1 MTQSDHDYSRM
12 PRWCWLAPVAAA
24 LFLLGKYAHLY
35 AVDNALTIP
44 LAVLL
49 LGGAVFA
56 AVHHAEVLAV
66 RIGDPFG
73 AILLALAITIIEV
86 GLVVSVM
93 LGDASGTGAV
103 ARDTVYAVAMIVL
116 NGIVGLCLVVG
127 GAHHHHQAFGVQ
139 GAASMISVI
148 TVLAVVAL
156 VLPNFTLTTPGPTY
170 ASSQLLFVSAIS
182 LGLYGLFI
190 FVQTVRHRADYLAA
204 GESPAQG
211 HEAHAAHA
219 MPGPRLTALSA
230 LLLVISLLVV
240 IFLAKTLSPLVELA
254 VRGAGLPLSV
264 VGVVIAAVVLLPEGL
279 TAVKAARRNRLQ
291 TSLNASLGSVLA
303 SIGLTI
309 PIVGAVAVAI
319 GQPLTLG
326 LSAQDM
332 VLLALTLVVSQQTL
346 STGRTTIMQGAVH
359 LGLFGVFLCLVVVP

>member
-1 MTQSDHDYSRM
+1 MTNADCNHM
-12 PRWCWLAPVAAA
+12 PRWCWTVPVAAG
-24 LFLLGKYAHLY
+24 LFLLGKYTHLF

-73 AILLALAITIIEV
+73 AILLALAITLIEV

-93 LGDASGTGAV
+93 LGDGSGTGAV
-103 ARDTVYAVAMIVL
+103 ARDTVFSVAMIVL

-127 GAHHHHQAFGVQ
+127 GAHHHEQAFRVQ
-139 GAASMISVI
+139 GAAAMISVI

-170 ASSQLLFVSAIS
+170 ASSQLLFVSVVG
-182 LGLYGLFI
+182 LVLYGLFI
-190 FVQTVRHRADYLAA
+190 FVQTVSHRGHYLAGNSA
-204 GESPAQG
+204 DSAPSEPVVTQL
-211 HEAHAAHA
+211 
-219 MPGPRLTALSA
+219 PGPRMTLLSS
-230 LLLVISLLVV
+230 LLLLLSLLVV
-240 IFLAKTLSPLVELA
+240 IFLAKSLSPLVEQAVLA
-254 VRGAGLPLSV
+254 AGLPLSV

-309 PIVGAVAVAI
+309 PVVGAVSVTI
-319 GQPLTLG
+319 GEPLTLG
-326 LSAQDM
+326 LAPDNM
-332 VLLALTLVVSQQTL
+332 VLLALTLLVSQQTL
-346 STGRTTIMQGAVH
+346 STGRTTILQGAVH
-359 LGLFGVFLCLVVVP
+359 LALFGVFLCLVVVP